1 MGSVN
6 LATKFSTK
14 VAERFS
20 MGSLTDAYAGKD
32 YDFSGVKSIKIYSVD
47 VVELT
52 DYTRSGSERFG
63 TMEELGDTVQ
73 ELTMT
78 KDRAFTYSIDKGNAV
93 QQYNIKAATKS
104 LKREIDEKVT
114 PEIDIYRMKKW
125 AEGAGIKTTDDAS
138 LTKSNVLEAIMKG
151 SMEMNNKFVPK
162 KNRVLFIKESI
173 YLQCKLADQ
182 IVGIDSLGSK
192 AITNGA
198 VGMIDQ
204 MKVVPVPDSYFPEN
218 TNFIIKYKGATVDPV
233 QLKTYRILTEQ
244 RGVDGDVVEGRI
256 IYDSFVLDTRKNG
269 IYTSK
274 SAA

>member
-6 LATKFSTK
+6 LATKFATK
-14 VAERFS
+14 VAERYS

-47 VVELT
+47 VVDLT
-52 DYTRSGSERFG
+52 NYTRSGSERFG
-63 TMEELGDTVQ
+63 TLEELGDTVQ

-78 KDRAFTYSIDKGNAV
+78 QDRAFTYSIDKGNAV

-125 AEGAGIKTTDDAS
+125 AEGKGLTKVDSA
-138 LTKSNVLEAIMKG
+138 LTKSNVLEAIMIG

-182 IVGIDSLGSK
+182 IVGIDSLGEK

-198 VGMIDQ
+198 VGMIDM

-256 IYDSFVLDTRKNG
+256 IYDSFVLETRKNG
-269 IYTSK
+269 IFTSTTE
-274 SAA
+274 

>member
-47 VVELT
+47 VVDLT
-52 DYTRSGSERFG
+52 DYTRSGGDRFG
-63 TMEELGDTVQ
+63 SLVELGDTVQ
-73 ELTMT
+73 EMTMA
-78 KDRAFTYSIDKGNAV
+78 KDRAFTFTIDKGNAV

-125 AEGAGIKTTDDAS
+125 AEGKGLTKVDAS
-138 LTKSNVLEAIMKG
+138 LTKSNVLEAIMTG
-151 SMEMNNKFVPK
+151 SMEMNNALVPK
-162 KNRVLFIKESI
+162 KNRALFIKESI

-182 IVGIDSLGSK
+182 IVGVDSLGEK

-218 TNFIIKYKGATVDPV
+218 TNFIIKYKGCTVDPV

-256 IYDSFVLDTRKNG
+256 IYDSFVLTSRNKG
-269 IYTSK
+269 IYTSTTE
-274 SAA
+274 

>member
-1 MGSVN
+1 MATIN
-6 LATKFSTK
+6 LASKFSTK

-20 MGSLTDAYAGKD
+20 IGSLTDAYAGKE
-32 YDFSGVKSIKIYSVD
+32 YDFSGVKSIKIYSIDTVTM
-47 VVELT
+47 T

-63 TMEELGDTVQ
+63 TLEELGDTVQ
-73 ELTMT
+73 EMAMT
-78 KDRAFTYSIDKGNAV
+78 KDRAFTYSIDKGNQV
-93 QQYNIKAATKS
+93 QQYNIKAATRS
-104 LKREIDEKVT
+104 LKRQIDEVVT
-114 PEIDIYRMKKW
+114 PEIDKYRMEKW
-125 AEGAGIKTTDDAS
+125 ATGAGLTTSADTS
-138 LTKSNVLEAIMKG
+138 LTKSNVLEAIMTG
-151 SMEMNNKFVPK
+151 SMQMNNALVPK

-182 IVGIDSLGSK
+182 IVGIDSLGEK
-192 AITNGA
+192 AIKDGS

-256 IYDSFVLDTRKNG
+256 IYDSFVLTTRNKG

-274 SAA
+274 SA

>member
-6 LATKFSTK
+6 LATKFSPK

-52 DYTRSGSERFG
+52 NYTRSGSDRFG
-63 TMEELGDTVQ
+63 SLAELGDTVQ
-73 ELTMT
+73 EMTMT
-78 KDRAFTYSIDKGNAV
+78 KDRAFTFSIDKGNAV
-93 QQYNIKAATKS
+93 QQYNIKAATKA

-114 PEIDIYRMKKW
+114 PEIDIYRLAQW
-125 AEGAGIKTTDDAS
+125 AAGKGLTKVDAS
-138 LTKSNVLEAIMKG
+138 LTKSNVLEAIMTG
-151 SMEMNNKFVPK
+151 SMEMNNAFVPK
-162 KNRVLFIKESI
+162 KNRALFIKESI

-182 IVGIDSLGSK
+182 VVGIDSLGSK

-198 VGMIDQ
+198 VGTIDQ
-204 MKVVPVPDSYFPEN
+204 MKVIPVPDSYFPEN
-218 TNFIIKYKGATVDPV
+218 TNFIIKYKGCTVDPI

-244 RGVDGDVVEGRI
+244 RGIDGDVVEGRV
-256 IYDSFVLDTRKNG
+256 IYDSFVITSRNKG
-269 IYTSK
+269 IYTSTTE
-274 SAA
+274 

>member
-1 MGSVN
+1 MATIN
-6 LATKFSTK
+6 LASKFSTK

-20 MGSLTDAYAGKD
+20 IGSLTDAYAGKD
-32 YDFSGVKSIKIYSVD
+32 YDFSGVKSIKIYSIDTVTM
-47 VVELT
+47 T

-63 TMEELGDTVQ
+63 TLEELGDTVQ
-73 ELTMT
+73 EMAMT
-78 KDRAFTYSIDKGNAV
+78 KDRAFTYSIDKGNQV
-93 QQYNIKAATKS
+93 QQYNIKAATRS
-104 LKREIDEKVT
+104 LKRQIDEVVT
-114 PEIDIYRMKKW
+114 PEIDKYRMEKW
-125 AEGAGIKTTDDAS
+125 ATGAGLTTSADTS
-138 LTKSNVLEAIMKG
+138 LTKSNVLEAIMTG
-151 SMEMNNKFVPK
+151 AMQMNNALVPK

-182 IVGIDSLGSK
+182 IVGIDSLGEK
-192 AITNGA
+192 AIKDGS

-256 IYDSFVLDTRKNG
+256 IYDSFVLTTRNKG

-274 SAA
+274 SA

>member
-151 SMEMNNKFVPK
+151 SMEMNNKLVPK

>member
-1 MGSVN
+1 
-6 LATKFSTK
+6 
-14 VAERFS
+14 

-32 YDFSGVKSIKIYSVD
+32 YDFSGVKSIKIYSID
-47 VVELT
+47 VVDLT
-52 DYTRSGSERFG
+52 NYTRSGSERFG
-63 TMEELGDTVQ
+63 TLEELGDTVQ

-78 KDRAFTYSIDKGNAV
+78 QDRAFTYSIDKGNAV

-125 AEGAGIKTTDDAS
+125 AEGAGLTTSADTS
-138 LTKSNVLEAIMKG
+138 LTKSNVLEAIMTG
-151 SMEMNNKFVPK
+151 SMQMNNAFVPK
-162 KNRVLFIKESI
+162 KNRALFIKESI

-182 IVGIDSLGSK
+182 VVGIDSLGSK

-198 VGMIDQ
+198 VGTIDQ

-256 IYDSFVLDTRKNG
+256 IYDSFVLTTRNKG

-274 SAA
+274 SA

>member
-47 VVELT
+47 VVDLT
-52 DYTRSGSERFG
+52 DYTRSGGDRFG
-63 TMEELGDTVQ
+63 SLVELGDTVQ
-73 ELTMT
+73 EMTMA
-78 KDRAFTYSIDKGNAV
+78 KDRAFTFTIDKGNAV

-125 AEGAGIKTTDDAS
+125 ADGKGLTKVDAS
-138 LTKSNVLEAIMKG
+138 LTKSNVLEAIMTG
-151 SMEMNNKFVPK
+151 SMEMNNALVPK
-162 KNRVLFIKESI
+162 KNRALFIKESI

-182 IVGIDSLGSK
+182 IVGIDSLGEK
-192 AITNGA
+192 AITGGA
-198 VGMIDQ
+198 VGTIDQ

-218 TNFIIKYKGATVDPV
+218 TNFIIKYKGCTVDPI

-256 IYDSFVLDTRKNG
+256 IYDSFVLTARNKG
-269 IYTSK
+269 IFTSTTE
-274 SAA
+274 

>member
-6 LATKFSTK
+6 LVTKFSPK

-47 VVELT
+47 VVDLT
-52 DYTRSGSERFG
+52 DYTRSGGDRFG
-63 TMEELGDTVQ
+63 SLVELGDTVQ
-73 ELTMT
+73 EMTMA
-78 KDRAFTYSIDKGNAV
+78 KDRAFTFTIDKGNAV

-125 AEGAGIKTTDDAS
+125 AEGKGLTKVDAS
-138 LTKSNVLEAIMKG
+138 LTKSNVLEAIMTG
-151 SMEMNNKFVPK
+151 SMEMNNALVPK
-162 KNRVLFIKESI
+162 KNRALFIKESI

-182 IVGIDSLGSK
+182 IVGVDSLGEK

-218 TNFIIKYKGATVDPV
+218 TNFIIKYKGCTVDPV

-256 IYDSFVLDTRKNG
+256 IYDSFVLTARNKG
-269 IYTSK
+269 IFTSTTE
-274 SAA
+274 

>member
-47 VVELT
+47 VVDLT
-52 DYTRSGSERFG
+52 DYTRSGGDRFG
-63 TMEELGDTVQ
+63 SLVELGDTVQ
-73 ELTMT
+73 EMTMT
-78 KDRAFTYSIDKGNAV
+78 KDRAFTFTIDKGNAV

-125 AEGAGIKTTDDAS
+125 ADGKGLTKVDAS
-138 LTKSNVLEAIMKG
+138 LTKSNVLEAIMTG
-151 SMEMNNKFVPK
+151 SMEMNNAMVPK
-162 KNRVLFIKESI
+162 KNRALFIKESI

-182 IVGIDSLGSK
+182 IVGVDSLGEK

-218 TNFIIKYKGATVDPV
+218 TNFIIKYKGCTVDPV

-256 IYDSFVLDTRKNG
+256 IYDSFVLTARNKG
-269 IYTSK
+269 IFTSTTE
-274 SAA
+274 

>member
-151 SMEMNNKFVPK
+151 SMEMNNKLVPK

-274 SAA
+274 SAS

>member
-32 YDFSGVKSIKIYSVD
+32 YDFSGVKSIKIYSIDTVPM
-47 VVELT
+47 T
-52 DYTRSGSERFG
+52 DYTRSGTERFG
-63 TMEELGDTVQ
+63 TLEELGDTVQ
-73 ELTMT
+73 ELTMR
-78 KDRAFTYSIDKGNAV
+78 KDRAFTYSIDKGNAA
-93 QQYNIKAATKS
+93 QQYNVKAATKS
-104 LKREIDEKVT
+104 LKREIDEVTT
-114 PEIDIYRMKKW
+114 PEIDKYRMEQW
-125 AEGAGIKTTDDAS
+125 ATGAGLSTTGDTS
-138 LTKSNVLEAIMKG
+138 LTKTNILESIMTG
-151 SMEMNNKFVPK
+151 SMQMNNAFVPK

-182 IVGIDSLGSK
+182 VVGIDSLGAK
-192 AITNGA
+192 AIKDGS
-198 VGMIDQ
+198 VGVIDQ

-256 IYDSFVLDTRKNG
+256 IYDSFVLTTRNKG
-269 IYTSK
+269 IYVSK
-274 SAA
+274 SA

>member
-32 YDFSGVKSIKIYSVD
+32 YDFSGVKSIKIYSID
-47 VVELT
+47 VVDLT
-52 DYTRSGSERFG
+52 NYTRSGSERFG
-63 TMEELGDTVQ
+63 TLEELGDTVQ

-78 KDRAFTYSIDKGNAV
+78 QDRAFTYSIDKGNAV

-125 AEGAGIKTTDDAS
+125 AEGAGLKTTDDAS

-182 IVGIDSLGSK
+182 IVGIDRLGSK

>member
-32 YDFSGVKSIKIYSVD
+32 YDFSGVKSIKIYSID

-151 SMEMNNKFVPK
+151 SMEMNNKLVPK

-198 VGMIDQ
+198 VGMIDH

>member
-32 YDFSGVKSIKIYSVD
+32 YDFSGVKSIKIYSID

-151 SMEMNNKFVPK
+151 SMEMNNKLVPK

>member
-32 YDFSGVKSIKIYSVD
+32 YDFSGVKSIKIYSID

-274 SAA
+274 SAS

>member
-6 LATKFSTK
+6 LATKFATK

-32 YDFSGVKSIKIYSVD
+32 YDFSGVKSIKIYSIDTVTM
-47 VVELT
+47 T
-52 DYTRSGSERFG
+52 DYTRSGTERFG
-63 TMEELGDTVQ
+63 TLEELGDTVQ
-73 ELTMT
+73 ELTMK
-78 KDRAFTYSIDKGNAV
+78 KDRAFTYSIDKGNAT
-93 QQYNIKAATKS
+93 QQYNVKAATKS
-104 LKREIDEKVT
+104 LKREIDEVVT
-114 PEIDIYRMKKW
+114 PEIDKYRMEQW
-125 AEGAGIKTTDDAS
+125 ATGAGLSTSSDTS
-138 LTKSNVLEAIMKG
+138 LTKSNVLEAIMTG
-151 SMEMNNKFVPK
+151 SMQMNNAFVPK

-182 IVGIDSLGSK
+182 VVGIDSLGEK

-204 MKVVPVPDSYFPEN
+204 MKVVPVPDSYFPES

-256 IYDSFVLDTRKNG
+256 IYDSFVLTTRNKG

-274 SAA
+274 SA

>member
-47 VVELT
+47 VVDLN
-52 DYTRSGSERFG
+52 DYTRSGGDRFG
-63 TMEELGDTVQ
+63 SLVELGDTVQ
-73 ELTMT
+73 EMTMA
-78 KDRAFTYSIDKGNAV
+78 KDRAFTFTIDKGNAV

-125 AEGAGIKTTDDAS
+125 ADGKGLTKVDAS
-138 LTKSNVLEAIMKG
+138 LTKSNVLEAIMTG
-151 SMEMNNKFVPK
+151 SMEMNNALVPK
-162 KNRVLFIKESI
+162 KNRALFIKESI

-182 IVGIDSLGSK
+182 IVGIDSLGEK
-192 AITNGA
+192 AITGGA
-198 VGMIDQ
+198 VGTIDQ

-218 TNFIIKYKGATVDPV
+218 TNFIIKYKGCTVDPI
-233 QLKTYRILTEQ
+233 QLKTYRSLTEQ

-256 IYDSFVLDTRKNG
+256 IYDSFVLTARNKG
-269 IYTSK
+269 IFTSTTE
-274 SAA
+274 

>member
-32 YDFSGVKSIKIYSVD
+32 YDFSGVKSIKIYSID

>member
-6 LATKFSTK
+6 LSLKFSPK

-20 MGSLTDAYAGKD
+20 MGSLTDAYAGKE

-47 VVELT
+47 TVELT
-52 DYTRSGSERFG
+52 NYTRSGSDRFG
-63 TMEELGDTVQ
+63 SLEELGDTVQ
-73 ELTMT
+73 EMTMT
-78 KDRAFTYSIDKGNAV
+78 KDRAFTFTIDKGNAV
-93 QQYNIKAATKS
+93 QQYNIKAATKA

-114 PEIDIYRMKKW
+114 PEIDIYRMKQW
-125 AEGAGIKTTDDAS
+125 AAGKGLTKVDAS
-138 LTKSNVLEAIMKG
+138 LSKSNVLEAILTG
-151 SMEMNNKFVPK
+151 SAEMSNAFVPK

-182 IVGIDSLGSK
+182 IVGIDSLGEK

-218 TNFIIKYKGATVDPV
+218 TNFIIKYKNSTVDPV

-256 IYDSFVLDTRKNG
+256 IYDSFVLTAKNKG
-269 IYTSK
+269 IFTSTTE
-274 SAA
+274 

>member
-218 TNFIIKYKGATVDPV
+218 TNFIIKYTGATVDPV

-274 SAA
+274 SAS